1 MAATLVVTGAAGFL
15 GARVLG
21 AGLTAG
27 AEVVG
32 LVRACEPRPQVA
44 GARIAEADWAS
55 AATLAA
61 ALADA
66 RPDAIVHCAGHN
78 GRFAGAPD
86 LETLYDANV
95 GAVWRVLQAARLAAP
110 AARVV
115 LVSSA
120 AVYDRA
126 APPPVA
132 EDAALAPASHYGVSK
147 LAAEQVAL
155 GFAAGDGPAVCV
167 ARTFNVVGP
176 GEPPGSVT
184 YELASQALAVPP
196 RARARVRL
204 VETASVRDF
213 VDVDDVAGALVTL
226 AGTGA
231 RGGVYNVCRGEG
243 VAIATLVERAARVW
257 DRPIDLELAAPQ
269 AAGSVSIGD
278 PSRLRALGW
287 LPTYDL
293 DAILAR
299 TAGAAT

>member
-1 MAATLVVTGAAGFL
+1 MGTTLLVTGAGGFL
-15 GARVLG
+15 GSRVLG
-21 AGLTAG
+21 AGLAAG
-27 AEVVG
+27 ADVVG
-32 LVRACEPRPQVA
+32 LVRACEPRPAVA
-44 GARIAEADWAS
+44 GARIDEADWAS

-61 ALADA
+61 ALAGA

-95 GAVWRVLQAARLAAP
+95 GAVWRVLQAARLVAP

-126 APPPVA
+126 ATPPLG
-132 EDAALAPASHYGVSK
+132 EDAPLAPGSHYGVSK
-147 LAAEQVAL
+147 LAAEQIAL
-155 GFAAGDGPAVCV
+155 GFAAGGGPAVCV

-184 YELASQALAVPP
+184 YELARQALAVPL
-196 RARARVRL
+196 RTRVRVRL
-204 VETASVRDF
+204 LETASVRDF
-213 VDVDDVAGALVTL
+213 VDVDDVATALVAL

-231 RGGVYNVCRGEG
+231 LGAVYNVCRGEG
-243 VAIATLVERAARVW
+243 VAIAALVEHAARVW
-257 DRPIDLELAAPQ
+257 DRPIDLELATPQ
-269 AAGSVSIGD
+269 ATGTVSIGD
-278 PSRLRALGW
+278 PGRLRALGW
-287 LPTYDL
+287 RPAFDL